1 VVLGEKRGPESDI
14 VEQRPPKSL
23 RESAGVVPD
32 GGLHRL
38 QPGVPAN
45 RFVLPSVFAHG
56 GDMLDGNTDVVVPE
70 VEQAILGDMGP
81 EAIKN
86 ELADATV
93 AAMKLIEIANFLNGR
108 ERQFVQEKA
117 GLEKKLKK
125 QDGELRKAHADLREL
140 DVSFEAYKDKYQLQL
155 ELTRTLEERERE
167 ADKLAEEKR
176 ILEGKVAELEGQLQ
190 KLAIP
195 DEEERN
201 EDPSGSLLTCLG
213 EH

>member
-1 VVLGEKRGPESDI
+1 
-14 VEQRPPKSL
+14 
-23 RESAGVVPD
+23 
-32 GGLHRL
+32 
-38 QPGVPAN
+38 
-45 RFVLPSVFAHG
+45 
-56 GDMLDGNTDVVVPE
+56 
-70 VEQAILGDMGP
+70 
-81 EAIKN
+81 
-86 ELADATV
+86 
-93 AAMKLIEIANFLNGR
+93 MKLIEIANFLNGR